1 MSSISSTFLLFIIF
15 LIGISIGSFL
25 NVVIHRLPKKIFDE
39 FKTECNE
46 SNDPQKNNLF
56 GLGYLIYPGS
66 SCPSCGHRIRSWEII
81 PIISWFLIGGKCK
94 KCKTPISKR
103 YPLVEFLTGLI
114 TVFVVHFSGLN
125 ELAFW
130 LLLFV
135 LILIILTVID
145 LEQQLLPD
153 QLTLPLLWLGLLYHM
168 SVGHLKLEDSI
179 IGAIFG
185 YIILWFVFH
194 VFRMITGKDGMGY
207 GDFKLLSALGAWVGW
222 QMIPIVLVFSSISG
236 MIFGYFLSKKKSKD
250 NPIPFGPFLA
260 FSGFISLI
268 WGEKFLYMLDLIIS
282 QLQIF

>member
-39 FKTECNE
+39 FKTESNE

-56 GLGYLIYPGS
+56 GLGYLFYPGS
-66 SCPSCGHRIRSWEII
+66 NCPSCGHRIRSWEMI
-81 PIISWFLIGGKCK
+81 PIISWFLIGGKCN

-103 YPLVEFLTGLI
+103 YPMVEFMTGLI
-114 TVFVVHFSGLN
+114 TVFMVYRTGVN
-125 ELAFW
+125 ELTFW
-130 LLLFV
+130 LLLFTW
-135 LILIILTVID
+135 ILIMLSVID
-145 LEQQLLPD
+145 LEHQLLPD
-153 QLTLPLLWLGLLYHM
+153 QLTLPLLWLGLLFQM

-194 VFRMITGKDGMGY
+194 VYRMITGKEGMGY
-207 GDFKLLSALGAWVGW
+207 GDFKLLGALGAWVGW
-222 QMIPIVLVFSSISG
+222 QMIPLVLVFSSISG
-236 MIFGYFLSKKKSKD
+236 MVFGYFLSKKKSKD

-260 FSGFISLI
+260 LSGFISLF
-268 WGEKFLYMLDLIIS
+268 WGEKFLYILDLITS
-282 QLQIF
+282 K

>member
-39 FKTECNE
+39 FKTESNE

-56 GLGYLIYPGS
+56 GLGYLVYPGS
-66 SCPSCGHRIRSWEII
+66 NCPSCGHRIRSWEMI
-81 PIISWFLIGGKCK
+81 PIISWFLIGGKCN

-103 YPLVEFLTGLI
+103 YPMVEFMTGLI
-114 TVFVVHFSGLN
+114 TVFMVYRTGVN
-125 ELAFW
+125 ELTFW
-130 LLLFV
+130 LLLFTW
-135 LILIILTVID
+135 ILIMLSVID
-145 LEQQLLPD
+145 LEHQLLPD
-153 QLTLPLLWLGLLYHM
+153 QLTLPLLWLGLLFQM

-194 VFRMITGKDGMGY
+194 VFRMITGKEGMGY
-207 GDFKLLSALGAWVGW
+207 GDFKLLGALGTWVGW
-222 QMIPIVLVFSSISG
+222 QMIPLVLVFSSISG
-236 MIFGYFLSKKKSKD
+236 MVFGYFLSKKKSKD

-260 FSGFISLI
+260 LSGFISLF
-268 WGEKFLYMLDLIIS
+268 WGEKFLYILDLITS
-282 QLQIF
+282 K

>member
-39 FKTECNE
+39 FKTESNE

-56 GLGYLIYPGS
+56 GLGYLVYPGS
-66 SCPSCGHRIRSWEII
+66 NCPSCGHRIRSWEMI
-81 PIISWFLIGGKCK
+81 PIISWFLIGGKCN

-103 YPLVEFLTGLI
+103 YPMVEFMTGLI
-114 TVFVVHFSGLN
+114 TVFMVYRTGVN
-125 ELAFW
+125 ELTFW
-130 LLLFV
+130 LLLFTW
-135 LILIILTVID
+135 ILIMLSVID
-145 LEQQLLPD
+145 LEHQLLPD
-153 QLTLPLLWLGLLYHM
+153 QLTLPLLWLGLLFQM

-194 VFRMITGKDGMGY
+194 VYRMITGKEGMGY
-207 GDFKLLSALGAWVGW
+207 GDFKLLGALGAWVGW
-222 QMIPIVLVFSSISG
+222 QMIPLVLVFSSISG
-236 MIFGYFLSKKKSKD
+236 MVFGYFLSKKKSKD

-260 FSGFISLI
+260 LSGFISLF
-268 WGEKFLYMLDLIIS
+268 WGEKFLYILDLITS
-282 QLQIF
+282 K